1 MSNFNNYGKYYDLL
15 YKDKDYK
22 AESDYVYASL
32 KKTNPTINSVIELG
46 CGSGNHAQHLT
57 KNKLFITGL
66 ERSETM
72 VKEALNKNIQ
82 NFNPVVGDI
91 THFELH
97 QTFDAAISLFHVI
110 SYLTDN
116 EALISC
122 FKSVHQHLNS
132 KGLFLF
138 DIWFT
143 PAVFSQKPETR
154 IKRLENEAISVLRIA
169 ESTSDFSNNVVNVN
183 FEVHIEENETGKTE
197 VVREL
202 HPMRHFSIPELQL
215 LSSLTGFKVIQTE
228 EFLTKN
234 TPSDSTWGVCVILQ
248 KI

>member
-1 MSNFNNYGKYYDLL
+1 MSNFNNYSKYYDLL

-22 AESDYVYASL
+22 AESDYVYACL
-32 KKTNPTINSVIELG
+32 KKTNPTINSVLELG

-57 KNKLFITGL
+57 KNNLSITGL

-72 VKEALNKNIQ
+72 VKEAQNKNIQ
-82 NFNPVVGDI
+82 NFNPIVGDI

-97 QTFDAAISLFHVI
+97 QTFDAALSLFHVI

-116 EALISC
+116 DSLISC

-143 PAVFSQKPETR
+143 PAVYSQKPETR
-154 IKRLENEAISVLRIA
+154 IKRLKNEDISVLRIA
-169 ESTSDFSNNVVNVN
+169 ESTSDFSNNIVNVN
-183 FEVHIEENETGKTE
+183 FEVHIEDQKTGTTE
-197 VVREL
+197 VLSEL

-215 LSSLTGFKVIQTE
+215 LASLTGFEVIQTE

-234 TPSDSTWGVCVILQ
+234 TPSDTTWGVCVILQ

>member
-1 MSNFNNYGKYYDLL
+1 
-15 YKDKDYK
+15 
-22 AESDYVYASL
+22 
-32 KKTNPTINSVIELG
+32 
-46 CGSGNHAQHLT
+46 
-57 KNKLFITGL
+57 
-66 ERSETM
+66 M